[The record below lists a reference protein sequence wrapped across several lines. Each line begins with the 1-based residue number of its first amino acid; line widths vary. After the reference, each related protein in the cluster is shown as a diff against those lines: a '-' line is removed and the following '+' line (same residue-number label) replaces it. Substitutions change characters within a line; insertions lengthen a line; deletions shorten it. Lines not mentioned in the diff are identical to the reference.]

1 MHSDNARRSS
11 GAQGEGVG
19 EDSSG
24 SGRSEQYSCA
34 GNRHCREKSHQRNN
48 AMMPREMFHTKSVKG
63 LHAWLLATLYVM
75 GKCAE
80 RKD

>member
-1 MHSDNARRSS
+1 MHSDNVHRSS

-34 GNRHCREKSHQRNN
+34 GNRHLRRHCRETGYRQCDY
-48 AMMPREMFHTKSVKG
+48 
-63 LHAWLLATLYVM
+63 AT
-75 GKCAE
+75 
-80 RKD
+80 